1 MKRWSITFPG
11 EFGQDVVETW
21 TEDQI
26 IQSYYTYW
34 STKMIESGHRDEI
47 SREMCIEDWCVV
59 HWAWE
64 TKDEKSI

>member
-26 IQSYYTYW
+26 IESYYKYW
-34 STKMIESGHRDEI
+34 STKMIENSLNSEI
-47 SREMCIEDWCVV
+47 SRERCIEDWCVV

-64 TKDEKSI
+64 CKE